1 MLERPQDRFQRVLS
15 SIVRDAMKVAI
26 GTWPT
31 PESPQRQA
39 AALARWALVCDMR
52 LKAF

>member
-1 MLERPQDRFQRVLS
+1 MLERPQDRFQRVV

-31 PESPQRQA
+31 PESPQR
-39 AALARWALVCDMR
+39 
-52 LKAF
+52 